1 LRDRYQ
7 GRICIPIVETT
18 VGKAIRAVHEA
29 DPMADLLEL
38 RVDHLREPNLELLLN
53 GRRKPFIITN
63 RRKEEGGRYRGDE
76 GRRMDVLEEGIDLGV
91 DFIDVE
97 LATERSLLHGLLKN
111 KKETKVI
118 LSFHDFRKTPPQQ
131 ELEKICDRMI
141 QCGADIAKI
150 VTFARSYEDNL
161 KILSLIPYARKRK
174 QGIVAFC
181 MGEKGRMSRIF
192 APLIGAAWTYG
203 CLSRNR
209 VSAPGQLT
217 AEEMKEI
224 WKRLTH
230 STAPSLA
237 FEDGIKKR
245 RSGSTLS
252 KPWPLGR
259 GVEGLR

>member
-1 LRDRYQ
+1 MRRSLK
-7 GRICIPIVETT
+7 GESPGKICISIVEATLT
-18 VGKAIRAVHEA
+18 KALNAIKEAV
-29 DPMADLLEL
+29 PLADLLEL
-38 RVDHLREPNLELLLN
+38 RMDYLREPDLGLLLN
-53 GRRKPFIITN
+53 GRKKPFIITN
-63 RRKEEGGRYRGDE
+63 RRKEEGARYRGEE
-76 GRRMDVLEEGIDLGV
+76 GRRLEVLEEAIDLGV

-97 LATERSLLHGLLKN
+97 LGTERSLLHGLIRN

-118 LSFHDFRKTPPQQ
+118 LSFHDFKRTPPQQ
-131 ELEKICDRMI
+131 EMEKICDRMI

-181 MGEKGRMSRIF
+181 MGEKGRISRIF
-192 APLIGAAWTYG
+192 APLMGAAWTYG

-224 WKRLTH
+224 WKRL
-230 STAPSLA
+230 
-237 FEDGIKKR
+237 R
-245 RSGSTLS
+245 
-252 KPWPLGR
+252 
-259 GVEGLR
+259 